1 MHLLLFVQEIKIQL
15 KIYQTTNQRVL
26 IQRLKDFKND
36 SESLEIAPR
45 LFCDDTF
52 KYSSKNCGLGAY
64 VYYKFKDKKDNNLAV
79 RFDHEQTNLTQRTKF
94 RFYQNLNIP
103 DVSRNKDSIKN
114 LSDYKSESPD
124 SKIKGLIADMSDAKS
139 TENFIKETLE
149 DGPIDILVNNVGAS
163 PSRNFLYM
171 SDQDWQDLHELNLLS
186 AVRCTRS
193 FLPHM
198 REQKWGRV
206 IMISSSAGKYP
217 SAALIDYG
225 ATKSAMISISKSLAK
240 KYGRDGVLVNSVL
253 PGLIHTA
260 MWERAAGEIA
270 ESSGSSAEEVIKKN
284 GFSVPIGR
292 YGTSEEVA
300 ALVVFLCSNA
310 ASYING
316 SAIEV
321 DGGQA
326 GHI

>member
-1 MHLLLFVQEIKIQL
+1 LLDLNLEGKRAVVTGASLGIGEAVVKML
-15 KIYQTTNQRVL
+15 
-26 IQRLKDFKND
+26 
-36 SESLEIAPR
+36 SEHGASVT
-45 LFCDDTF
+45 FC
-52 KYSSKNCGLGAY
+52 A
-64 VYYKFKDKKDNNLAV
+64 
-79 RFDHEQTNLTQRTKF
+79 
-94 RFYQNLNIP
+94 
-103 DVSRNKDSIKN
+103 RNKDAIDS
-114 LSDYKSESPD
+114 LSKYKPENTSS
-124 SKIKGLIADMSDAKS
+124 SIKGLIADMSNGES
-139 TENFIKETLE
+139 TENFIEETLKE
-149 DGPIDILVNNVGAS
+149 GPIDILVNNVGAS

-270 ESSGSSAEEVIKKN
+270 ESTGSSAEEVIKKN

>member
-1 MHLLLFVQEIKIQL
+1 MTVLDNQNKQNYQNGFLIYNKEFIFKGKFLSSEQFKIAEICFNTSMTGYQEI
-15 KIYQTTNQRVL
+15 
-26 IQRLKDFKND
+26 
-36 SESLEIAPR
+36 
-45 LFCDDTF
+45 
-52 KYSSKNCGLGAY
+52 
-64 VYYKFKDKKDNNLAV
+64 
-79 RFDHEQTNLTQRTKF
+79 LTD
-94 RFYQNLNIP
+94 P
-103 DVSRNKDSIKN
+103 S
-114 LSDYKSESPD
+114 YKSQFINFTFPLIGIVGCNDEDYESW
-124 SKIKGLIADMSDAKS
+124 KIHASGIVIKELVFESSNWRS